1 MAVEIFL
8 VASGAAFAIWPIKAQ
23 RFFERLSRR
32 PEPFPM
38 SRAHIMAWRLFG
50 LLVLAMGL
58 TSLFQGLNGAS

>member
-1 MAVEIFL
+1 MAIKLFL
-8 VASGAAFAIWPIKAQ
+8 VASGAAFVIWPIRAQ

-38 SRAHIMAWRLFG
+38 NRAHIAAWRLFG

-58 TSLFQGLNGAS
+58 STLFQGLT